1 MVQWLG
7 LQASNAEDVGSI
19 PGQGTGILHALQHS
33 QKRKKKTEVA
43 ALGNY
48 WMVTK
53 SKKEK
58 RATEDKMAG

>member
-1 MVQWLG
+1 MPCSTVRK
-7 LQASNAEDVGSI
+7 E
-19 PGQGTGILHALQHS
+19 
-33 QKRKKKTEVA
+33 KKKTKVA

>member
-1 MVQWLG
+1 MQTAPVRSLVRELG
-7 LQASNAEDVGSI
+7 SYMPCSTV
-19 PGQGTGILHALQHS
+19 
-33 QKRKKKTEVA
+33 RKEKKTKVA

>member
-19 PGQGTGILHALQHS
+19 PGQGTGILQALQHS
-33 QKRKKKTEVA
+33 QKKKKKVA

-48 WMVTK
+48 WIK
-53 SKKEK
+53 
-58 RATEDKMAG
+58 